1 MTKNFKIEEFKCKGN
16 IKGCECQMPD
26 EVYDNL
32 KELAKN
38 LQIIRDELGEPIK
51 INSGWRCEN
60 YNDNVVKGSKN
71 SQHKLGKAADIVVK
85 NLTPDEVA
93 IAVDKLQD
101 GGFIK
106 AGGLGRYNT
115 FTHIDIRGKKASWDY
130 RKK

>member
-1 MTKNFKIEEFKCKGN
+1 MTKNFNLSEFQCKGN
-16 IKGCECQMPD
+16 LKGCNCEMPND
-26 EVYDNL
+26 VL
-32 KELAKN
+32 KNIQELAEN
-38 LQIIRDELGEPIK
+38 LQIIRDEIGEPIK
-51 INSGWRCEN
+51 INSAYRCEAWN
-60 YNDNVVKGSKN
+60 RANNGASK
-71 SQHKLGKAADIVVK
+71 SQHLKGKAADITIK

-93 IAVDKLQD
+93 NAVDKLQD